1 MLDHK
6 YNDRLNNLVDD
17 MMVQFPRIASKLIIA
32 TRAKKAPVS
41 SDIQARLLEGLIAGP
56 MKPSEISRVHCISKP
71 NVTTLI
77 SKLIE
82 NGLAERSHDEKDR
95 RVIYITITDKGKQ
108 IAYRRR
114 KIVKEYM
121 SKIFD
126 RLDKDEIEDTFV
138 AVEAYRD
145 ILIRFNDIMSLM

>member
-1 MLDHK
+1 MLDQK

-17 MMVQFPRIASKLIIA
+17 MMVQFPRIARKLIIA

-41 SDIQARLLEGLIAGP
+41 SDIQARLLEGLITGP

-82 NGLAERSHDEKDR
+82 SGLAERSHDEKDR
-95 RVIYITITDKGKQ
+95 RVIYINITDKGKK

-126 RLDKDEIEDTFV
+126 QLGEDEIEDTFV

-145 ILIRFNDIMSLM
+145 ILVRFNDIISLM

>member
-1 MLDHK
+1 MLDQK

-17 MMVQFPRIASKLIIA
+17 MMVQFPRIARKMIIA

-41 SDIQARLLEGLIAGP
+41 SDIQLRLLEGLIAGP
-56 MKPSEISRVHCISKP
+56 MKPSEISRIHCISKP

-95 RVIYITITDKGKQ
+95 RVIYINITEKGKKV
-108 IAYRRR
+108 AYRRR

-126 RLDKDEIEDTFV
+126 QLDEDEIEDTFA

-145 ILIRFNDIMSLM
+145 ILVRFNDIISLM

>member
-17 MMVQFPRIASKLIIA
+17 MMVQLPRIARKMIIA